1 MEYCEFSC
9 DLKALVAEKQELLT
23 VFLSEIGFESFMET
37 DEKYTAYIQSD
48 NFDKQALIET
58 LEEAE
63 PILGK
68 FEYAIVTIP
77 SQDWNTE
84 WESSFQYAQI
94 NDEIIVRT
102 PLYQPEKQYK
112 YNIIIDPK
120 MSFGSGTHETT
131 SLILQAMSKMDFK
144 GKSVADCGCGTGIL
158 GIFASMLGA
167 KSVLAFDYDS
177 CCVENTSTNIQL
189 NNIANMDVQQAKLDI
204 LNGKK
209 FDCILANINKN
220 ILIENMEF
228 LANAVNENGT
238 LILSGFYS
246 EDVDEIAK
254 SAKTYNLHK
263 INNESKNNWTITTF
277 KRK

>member
-94 NDEIIVRT
+94 NDEIIVRA

-167 KSVLAFDYDS
+167 QSVLAFDYDS
-177 CCVENTSTNIQL
+177 CCVENTKTNMLL
-189 NNIANMDVQQAKLDI
+189 NNVANMNVQQAKLDI

-246 EDVDEIAK
+246 EDVDDIAK
-254 SAKTYNLHK
+254 SASARNLHN
-263 INNESKNNWTITTF
+263 IYNESKNNWTITTF

>member
-94 NDEIIVRT
+94 NDEIIVRA

-158 GIFASMLGA
+158 GIYASMLGA

-177 CCVENTSTNIQL
+177 CCVVNTKTNMQL
-189 NNIANMDVQQAKLDI
+189 NNVANMNVQQAKLDI

-228 LANAVNENGT
+228 LANAVNENGI

-246 EDVDEIAK
+246 EDVDDIAK
-254 SAKTYNLHK
+254 LASAYNLHN
-263 INNESKNNWTITTF
+263 IYNESKNNWTITTF
-277 KRK
+277 KRN

>member
-58 LEEAE
+58 LGEAE

-94 NDEIIVRT
+94 NDEIIVRA

-167 KSVLAFDYDS
+167 QSVLAFDYDS
-177 CCVENTSTNIQL
+177 CCVENTKTNMQL
-189 NNIANMDVQQAKLDI
+189 NNVANMNVQQAKLDI

-246 EDVDEIAK
+246 EDVDDIAK
-254 SAKTYNLHK
+254 SASAHNLHN
-263 INNESKNNWTITTF
+263 ICNESKNNWTITTF

>member
-1 MEYCEFSC
+1 MKYCEFSC

-84 WESSFQYAQI
+84 WESSFQYAKI

-177 CCVENTSTNIQL
+177 CCVENTRTNIQL

-246 EDVDEIAK
+246 EDVDDIAK

>member
-84 WESSFQYAQI
+84 WESSFQYVQI
-94 NDEIIVRT
+94 NDEIIVRA

-144 GKSVADCGCGTGIL
+144 EKSVADCGCGTGIL
-158 GIFASMLGA
+158 GIFASKLGA
-167 KSVLAFDYDS
+167 QSVLAFDYDS
-177 CCVENTSTNIQL
+177 CCVENTKTNMQL
-189 NNIANMDVQQAKLDI
+189 NNVANMNVQQAKLDI

-246 EDVDEIAK
+246 EDVDDIAK
-254 SAKTYNLHK
+254 SASAYNLHN
-263 INNESKNNWTITTF
+263 IYNESKNNWTITTF

>member
-23 VFLSEIGFESFMET
+23 VFLSEIGFESFMDT
-37 DEKYTAYIQSD
+37 DEKYTAYIQND

-68 FEYAIVTIP
+68 FDYAIVTIP

-84 WESSFQYAQI
+84 WESTFQYAEI
-94 NDEIIVRT
+94 NDEIIVRS
-102 PLYQPEKQYK
+102 PLYHPEKQYK
-112 YNIIIDPK
+112 HDIVIDPK

-131 SLILQAMSKMDFK
+131 SLILQTMSKMDFK
-144 GKSVADCGCGTGIL
+144 GKTVADCGCGTGIL

-177 CCVENTSTNIQL
+177 CCVENTKTNMQL
-189 NNIANMDVQQAKLDI
+189 NNRANMDVQQAKLDI

-220 ILIENMEF
+220 ILVENMEHI
-228 LANAVNENGT
+228 AQATNPNGT
-238 LILSGFYS
+238 VILSGFYS
-246 EDVDEIAK
+246 EDVPDITNIAD
-254 SAKTYNLHK
+254 AFNLH
-263 INNESKNNWTITTF
+263 ITNSESKNNWTITTF